1 MYLRDYQRDGVA
13 FLFRQYAQNQGG
25 ILGDDMGLGKTVQTI
40 AFCAALLAKTGTSSD
55 SMALPRD
62 SARRCPILIV
72 APTSVLTNWQREFNT
87 WGAFSVALCHGKQ
100 SLREA
105 MLLAVLNGQ
114 FEILITSYDTFRR
127 NLEDMLRVP
136 WHVAI
141 FDEAHKLKNRRAKI
155 YEACCQ
161 LPTKLRYGLTGTAM
175 QNDYD
180 ELHALLDWAVPGGL
194 GERHQFQEY
203 YEQPIKMAQKKDIDD
218 SALGR
223 GRARQSQLNALVEK
237 FLLRRTKDSTI
248 KDQLPKKTDNIV
260 FCEMSLLQHR
270 AYERT
275 LDSPDFQLLVHFDEL
290 CTCGSGVRRANC
302 CFQTCDSDQ
311 GGVLWPQF
319 HCCQCDFPAD
329 AFTNPGG
336 CKWHKP
342 EGCPGPR
349 LRCPFC
355 LVLPCLTILQ
365 KISNHLE
372 LVKGNPQDQQ
382 DRDLRRNMK
391 YERDTA
397 IAEMVLGDALAQAQS
412 FESMRED
419 MDKVGGAEAD
429 NSFMTLSD
437 TSSCG
442 KMTALAKLLDLW
454 YTQEN
459 ANKVLVFSHSVRML
473 DIIERMVIMIGYVYL
488 RLDGST
494 KQQDRQTQVDQFN
507 GSASV
512 FLFLI
517 STTAGGLGLNLT
529 AANRVVIVDPSWNPA
544 HDLQAQDR
552 AFRIGQRRDVGVFR
566 LVSTGTLEEMV
577 YARQIYKQQAAN
589 TAIEGARERRYFE
602 GVKGVPGHEGELWG
616 LANLFKLTAETVA
629 TRDIITAAERKELNY
644 SIEAFDADTA
654 VEQEPASST
663 TETAELDTEAEDF
676 EVEDPGLYDLAR
688 RLTEH
693 ALQGASAPSPSA
705 PAMATIGNG
714 SVTVKDEFV
723 EGSAAV
729 QAEPGCSDERQAHSG
744 RQLRG
749 TDARTEMQLL
759 QTGGMLAT
767 HRHEAILGGSR
778 VERMLSNAAE
788 QRAVL
793 SEPELAQ
800 GISMRQTGAGQSHSR
815 PARVVPTPSS
825 DVPSEAPSQQP
836 TALALLAAWKG
847 MTLEQMASTLLS
859 MSAEER
865 MRLRQ
870 QYAGV

>member
-1 MYLRDYQRDGVA
+1 M
-13 FLFRQYAQNQGG
+13 
-25 ILGDDMGLGKTVQTI
+25 
-40 AFCAALLAKTGTSSD
+40 
-55 SMALPRD
+55 
-62 SARRCPILIV
+62 
-72 APTSVLTNWQREFNT
+72 
-87 WGAFSVALCHGKQ
+87 
-100 SLREA
+100 
-105 MLLAVLNGQ
+105 
-114 FEILITSYDTFRR
+114 
-127 NLEDMLRVP
+127 
-136 WHVAI
+136 
-141 FDEAHKLKNRRAKI
+141 
-155 YEACCQ
+155 
-161 LPTKLRYGLTGTAM
+161 
-175 QNDYD
+175 
-180 ELHALLDWAVPGGL
+180 
-194 GERHQFQEY
+194 
-203 YEQPIKMAQKKDIDD
+203 
-218 SALGR
+218 
-223 GRARQSQLNALVEK
+223 
-237 FLLRRTKDSTI
+237 
-248 KDQLPKKTDNIV
+248 
-260 FCEMSLLQHR
+260 
-270 AYERT
+270 
-275 LDSPDFQLLVHFDEL
+275 
-290 CTCGSGVRRANC
+290 
-302 CFQTCDSDQ
+302 
-311 GGVLWPQF
+311 
-319 HCCQCDFPAD
+319 
-329 AFTNPGG
+329 
-336 CKWHKP
+336 
-342 EGCPGPR
+342 
-349 LRCPFC
+349 
-355 LVLPCLTILQ
+355 
-365 KISNHLE
+365 
-372 LVKGNPQDQQ
+372 
-382 DRDLRRNMK
+382 
-391 YERDTA
+391 
-397 IAEMVLGDALAQAQS
+397 
-412 FESMRED
+412 
-419 MDKVGGAEAD
+419 
-429 NSFMTLSD
+429 
-437 TSSCG
+437 
-442 KMTALAKLLDLW
+442 
-454 YTQEN
+454 
-459 ANKVLVFSHSVRML
+459 
-473 DIIERMVIMIGYVYL
+473 
-488 RLDGST
+488 
-494 KQQDRQTQVDQFN
+494 
-507 GSASV
+507 
-512 FLFLI
+512 
-517 STTAGGLGLNLT
+517 
-529 AANRVVIVDPSWNPA
+529 DPSWNPA